1 MNKWFKVAVRLFAA
15 LLFIWGAM
23 FLPFGVWAS
32 ANQGSNP
39 LLGWAI
45 YLASVL
51 TPWGIAVWLLRL
63 SMKAEED

>member
-1 MNKWFKVAVRLFAA
+1 MSKWFRVAVRLFAA

-32 ANQGSNP
+32 VNQGSNP
-39 LLGWAI
+39 LLGWGI

-51 TPWGIAVWLLRL
+51 TPWGIAVWLVRL
-63 SMKAEED
+63 SMRADED